1 MARRLILP
9 LLGGELMFTAHRY
22 LPALLLSAGVL
33 LAAPACASYGYGYQ
47 RGGVSRDVERRAYD
61 RGYREGVK
69 AGGAVSVPETTA
81 KLVGNPALLSA
92 AVSMDN

>member
-9 LLGGELMFTAHRY
+9 LLGDELMFTAHRY

-47 RGGVSRDVERRAYD
+47 RGGVRALWVD
-61 RGYREGVK
+61 TLTFRNGR
-69 AGGAVSVPETTA
+69 
-81 KLVGNPALLSA
+81 PAISP
-92 AVSMDN
+92 